1 MATINSPGRGRL
13 IAASLTCL
21 LLCGTLLLSS
31 CYSYR
36 LATQAQPSTDIT
48 TAQSVRA
55 YSLFWGIV
63 NKPQVITT
71 PTCDSLGV
79 NGVAEVYVKNN
90 FGNAFITVLT
100 LGIYSP
106 VRIEWKCSKPCAQT
120 GEL

>member
-1 MATINSPGRGRL
+1 MATINPSGRGRL
-13 IAASLTCL
+13 ITASLTALVLCSTPL
-21 LLCGTLLLSS
+21 LHG

-48 TAQSVRA
+48 AAQSVRTH
-55 YSLFWGIV
+55 SLFWGII

-90 FGNAFITVLT
+90 FGNALVTVLT

-106 VRIEWKCSKPCAQT
+106 VRIEWKCSKPCTQT